1 MSLLG
6 LLALDAAEDG
16 LAIDV
21 LAALADDGVADLAD
35 QYDQASGSVVVG
47 GVGPDHQDH
56 VHDGDEQVRD
66 LSELSAQVSQV
77 SEQVG

>member
-1 MSLLG
+1 
-6 LLALDAAEDG
+6 
-16 LAIDV
+16 
-21 LAALADDGVADLAD
+21 
-35 QYDQASGSVVVG
+35 
-47 GVGPDHQDH
+47 